1 MIVKI
6 RFDPVLKRET
16 TSIKIDPSLWK
27 EAKKDAI
34 DRDIDLSQ
42 LVEIALKT
50 WLENE
55 DPKRIKNE
63 LKEKT

>member
-1 MIVKI
+1 MRINL
-6 RFDPVLKRET
+6 DPTVKRET
-16 TSIKIDPSLWK
+16 TSIKIDPFVWK

-50 WLENE
+50 WLEDE
-55 DPKRIKNE
+55 DPKKIKNV

>member
-1 MIVKI
+1 MKMS
-6 RFDPVLKRET
+6 FDPVVKRET
-16 TSIKIDPSLWK
+16 TSIKIDPLLWK

-50 WLENE
+50 WLEDE
-55 DPKRIKNE
+55 DPKKIKNV
-63 LKEKT
+63 LKEKM

>member
-1 MIVKI
+1 MKI
-6 RFDPVLKRET
+6 NFDPVIKRET
-16 TSIKIDPSLWK
+16 TSIKIDPSVWK

-50 WLENE
+50 WLE
-55 DPKRIKNE
+55 DQGPKKIKSE
-63 LKEKT
+63 LKEKV

>member
-1 MIVKI
+1 MKI
-6 RFDPVLKRET
+6 KFDPVVKRET
-16 TSIKIDPSLWK
+16 TSIKIDPSVWK

-50 WLENE
+50 WLEDE
-55 DPKRIKNE
+55 DPKKIKNG
-63 LKEKT
+63 LREKT

>member
-1 MIVKI
+1 MKIKLDPIV
-6 RFDPVLKRET
+6 KRET
-16 TSIKIDPSLWK
+16 TSIKIDPSVWK

-50 WLENE
+50 WLEDE
-55 DPKRIKNE
+55 DPKKIKNV

>member
-1 MIVKI
+1 MKVK
-6 RFDPVLKRET
+6 FDPDVKRET

-50 WLENE
+50 WLEDE
-55 DPKRIKNE
+55 DPKKIKNV
-63 LKEKT
+63 LKENT

>member
-1 MIVKI
+1 MKI
-6 RFDPVLKRET
+6 RFDPVVKRET
-16 TSIKIDPSLWK
+16 TSIKIDPSVWK

-50 WLENE
+50 WLEDE
-55 DPKRIKNE
+55 DPKKIKNG

>member
-1 MIVKI
+1 MKI
-6 RFDPVLKRET
+6 SLDPVVKRET
-16 TSIKIDPSLWK
+16 TSIKIDPLLWK

-50 WLENE
+50 WLEDE
-55 DPKRIKNE
+55 DPKKIKNV
-63 LKEKT
+63 LKEKM

>member
-1 MIVKI
+1 MKIKLDPDVK
-6 RFDPVLKRET
+6 RDT
-16 TSIKIDPSLWK
+16 TSIKIDPSVWK

-50 WLENE
+50 WLGDE
-55 DPKRIKNE
+55 DPKKVKNE
-63 LKEKT
+63 LEEEKK

>member
-1 MIVKI
+1 MKVK
-6 RFDPVLKRET
+6 FEPVVKRET
-16 TSIKIDPSLWK
+16 TSIKIDPSVWK

-50 WLENE
+50 WLEDE
-55 DPKRIKNE
+55 DPKKIKNG

>member
-1 MIVKI
+1 MKI
-6 RFDPVLKRET
+6 RFDPEVKRET
-16 TSIKIDPSLWK
+16 TSIKIDPSVWK

-50 WLENE
+50 WLEDE
-55 DPKRIKNE
+55 DPKKIKNG